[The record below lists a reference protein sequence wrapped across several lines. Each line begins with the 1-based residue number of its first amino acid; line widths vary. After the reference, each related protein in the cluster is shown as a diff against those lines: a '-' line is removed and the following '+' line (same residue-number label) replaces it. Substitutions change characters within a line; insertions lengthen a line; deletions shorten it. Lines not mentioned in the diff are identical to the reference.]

1 MTVWHDQP
9 PRSRRDARRNARMD
23 EATPEPVTGDAVDAD
38 VVSDPSAVPPH
49 ADSPGTN
56 QAAANEPAA
65 NTAANETEPV
75 LEPEGDDAPRSTPE
89 RPLTRRELR
98 ELRAR
103 AAAAAQPTM
112 DHAPG
117 AATEVAGEIPA
128 EVVDAE
134 HVDDDVVEA
143 EVVESEAGETPVT
156 DDAVSDDAATDDA
169 VSDAAVPD
177 AASEA
182 PVAATDTDPA
192 DPEDPTTPGVED
204 SAAADDSAAVD
215 DGAEGDDNAEGEP
228 SSLTPFDVVF
238 APPSDAGVVDGSS
251 DQNPA
256 TPYRHW
262 STQAALDDLE
272 PGSDGA
278 TSRNVGVSTGAITTH
293 ALVLPSSPESGDQ
306 LLTPLTNT
314 GEIMVTGSVDL
325 PRSFGSTG
333 AHPVLFDSP
342 DVDALIDAS
351 DREDAPA
358 GAAPVRA
365 IRAVA
370 SSGSARS
377 VIEAPAP
384 AKSRLPLVLG
394 GIGGGLLLVAI
405 GVAIAAVFFNVT

>member
-9 PRSRRDARRNARMD
+9 PRSRRDARRNARAD
-23 EATPEPVTGDAVDAD
+23 EATPEV
-38 VVSDPSAVPPH
+38 VPPSV
-49 ADSPGTN
+49 ADDVDPI
-56 QAAANEPAA
+56 AEDVEPI
-65 NTAANETEPV
+65 

-98 ELRAR
+98 EMRAR
-103 AAAAAQPTM
+103 AAEAAQASQPAPEDPTV
-112 DHAPG
+112 D
-117 AATEVAGEIPA
+117 TTVVAGEIPA
-128 EVVDAE
+128 EAVGADDVVDDAVDADVVDAE
-134 HVDDDVVEA
+134 LVDAEA
-143 EVVESEAGETPVT
+143 EPQQVHSGAPSSEADPTPEAPTVT
-156 DDAVSDDAATDDA
+156 DDTGE
-169 VSDAAVPD
+169 
-177 AASEA
+177 SE
-182 PVAATDTDPA
+182 
-192 DPEDPTTPGVED
+192 
-204 SAAADDSAAVD
+204 
-215 DGAEGDDNAEGEP
+215 NAEP

-238 APPSDAGVVDGSS
+238 APQGDAGPLDSS
-251 DQNPA
+251 VADQSPA

-272 PGSDGA
+272 PGSDGS

-342 DVDALIDAS
+342 DVDALIEAS

-394 GIGGGLLLVAI
+394 AIGGSLLLIAI
-405 GVAIAAVFFNVT
+405 GAVIAAIFFNAT